1 MSPHVNISLGSLKS
15 PRGRLYYYLIA
26 GNVVILALIGFFV
39 LRPVF
44 GALSAHADEIAQ
56 TKGDIATLRQKTD
69 DLRQLKETLPATQ
82 AAYGGVI
89 QNAPKT
95 KDIAGYQ
102 TELEELAALT
112 RTTLVTVDTTG
123 AGPDGQT
130 PAAQTVQT
138 AGGFPTFPVKMD
150 VTGAYASVLDFL
162 NRLETMDRFTR
173 VTSVS
178 INQADGAGGVKLTIT
193 AQSIYFGT

>member
-1 MSPHVNISLGSLKS
+1 MSPHVNISLGSLKP

-26 GNVVILALIGFFV
+26 GNAVVLALIGFFV

-44 GALSAHADEIAQ
+44 GALSSHADEIAR
-56 TKGDIATLRQKTD
+56 TKAEIATLQQKTD
-69 DLRQLKETLPATQ
+69 ELRQLKETLPAAQ

-112 RTTLVTVDTTG
+112 RTRLVTVDTTG
-123 AGPDGQT
+123 AGPDGQN
-130 PAAQTVQT
+130 PAAQTTQT
-138 AGGFPTFPVKMD
+138 VAGFPTFPVKID
-150 VTGAYASVLDFL
+150 VTGAYASTLDFL

-173 VTSVS
+173 VTSVT
-178 INQADGAGGVKLTIT
+178 INQADEAGGVQLTIT